1 MNLTLLPHRAIIAVT
16 GDDSAEFLQGLLT
29 CDMDAVTHQSLSWGA
44 LLTPQGRLRHEFVI
58 GRTRDGFLLE
68 TDRSQQD
75 NFIRTL
81 LLRRLRARVQCTP
94 TSWRVAALWHDDDNG
109 ESFSR
114 GTVMH
119 QSNTRWVFHD
129 VRLAALG
136 RRVWYRDDNG
146 LAALPQHG
154 HADVLSYRDFRYR
167 WAVMEGT
174 EDYQPAVSLPLAY
187 HMDHLR
193 AVSLDKGCYM
203 GQEVTARLH
212 HRNALKQRV
221 VSVEKLS
228 GAWGV
233 HPLLDE
239 RGASYELCCHALNW
253 GLGLMPAKMREA
265 CQLSSDD
272 GVFALRIPAWLE
284 AVIAD
289 SSRH

>member
-1 MNLTLLPHRAIIAVT
+1 
-16 GDDSAEFLQGLLT
+16 
-29 CDMDAVTHQSLSWGA
+29 
-44 LLTPQGRLRHEFVI
+44 
-58 GRTRDGFLLE
+58 
-68 TDRSQQD
+68 
-75 NFIRTL
+75 
-81 LLRRLRARVQCTP
+81 
-94 TSWRVAALWHDDDNG
+94 
-109 ESFSR
+109 
-114 GTVMH
+114 
-119 QSNTRWVFHD
+119 
-129 VRLAALG
+129 
-136 RRVWYRDDNG
+136 
-146 LAALPQHG
+146 
-154 HADVLSYRDFRYR
+154 
-167 WAVMEGT
+167 MEGT

-228 GAWGV
+228 GAWGT

-239 RGASYELCCHALNW
+239 RGASYELCCHAADW
-253 GLGLMPAKMREA
+253 GLGLMPAKMREP
-265 CQLSSDD
+265 CRLSSDD